1 MSISCFSMAKL
12 FKVVNRKLG
21 VLFSSSVHL
30 SMDVA
35 EVNSKLD
42 SLLNMYKCERDY
54 PDYRKLFVSISN
66 KMTPH
71 KGAPTFVGNPKS
83 DLLLGIC
90 TMDKIVD
97 NVVDKVS
104 DKVGTVNNKLR
115 SFVQN
120 KKHLTED
127 ELSWWPKYV
136 EQSDNVGRPRG
147 ISKEGESILKDTTNH
162 GIFHGSMV
170 NKVHIMRVANLV
182 LMIINYQNVL
192 IKIQ

>member
-1 MSISCFSMAKL
+1 MNGIFDKTLSTV
-12 FKVVNRKLG
+12 FKIDNQ
-21 VLFSSSVHL
+21 
-30 SMDVA
+30 DT
-35 EVNSKLD
+35 ENTE
-42 SLLNMYKCERDY
+42 N
-54 PDYRKLFVSISN
+54 VSDN
-66 KMTPH
+66 
-71 KGAPTFVGNPKS
+71 
-83 DLLLGIC
+83 
-90 TMDKIVD
+90 KIVD

-170 NKVHIMRVANLV
+170 NKVHIMRVGQFSPDDSTLSKTVNNISKSFTDLCKNYKGIIQYDPDDFLYCKYYKKNV
-182 LMIINYQNVL
+182 NMIIYT
-192 IKIQ
+192 

>member
-1 MSISCFSMAKL
+1 MAKL

-97 NVVDKVS
+97 NVVLDSNYRIVYYSYTTDHFFDSYTGVMIYVS
-104 DKVGTVNNKLR
+104 
-115 SFVQN
+115 
-120 KKHLTED
+120 
-127 ELSWWPKYV
+127 SWWH
-136 EQSDNVGRPRG
+136 
-147 ISKEGESILKDTTNH
+147 LKD
-162 GIFHGSMV
+162 IYSSY
-170 NKVHIMRVANLV
+170 VALRDSVDLNT
-182 LMIINYQNVL
+182 IC
-192 IKIQ
+192 